1 MDTLTELN
9 NAITELNDTVAK
21 LTARRNEL
29 IRQARSEGH
38 TWRSIAQAAGM
49 TEQGAR
55 FAIGYKRKNN

>member
-1 MDTLTELN
+1 MSSYSLKPATLRGMDTLTELN

-49 TEQGAR
+49 TE
-55 FAIGYKRKNN
+55 